1 MKTKTT
7 YKNTWT
13 WGGMLFLLTGILLM
27 GCTGEENL
35 TSTITQEESLNI
47 SPQVTDAKTRA
58 ASDQSL
64 NETQLTKLD
73 VKLFGKKQD
82 DHAVKLSKQLTQ
94 LSNGTTT
101 LLDQGNWKDRNNL
114 VEGDTYQVLS
124 IANAKENLQ
133 GINTL
138 EELSQCTQTDAD
150 IWRAYHPTNNSDKT
164 FLMSSVIDYQITS
177 SATQTIKAS
186 LSRAAAKI
194 IVKLS
199 INVPGYTAGQ
209 PTWSFKNYNT
219 KTTLFRETS
228 TETSFG
234 DNTAKALGDMG
245 DSYESMQGSNGNFT
259 ITTYSY
265 ATSWKNK
272 AEEMPMI
279 IVKVP
284 LTKVEESAE
293 GEGKVGEAINNFYS
307 IPVREVNQ
315 TELRRNYLYTVYA
328 NITNLGS
335 STEIIYGTPVELKYD
350 VMKWAEGEE
359 TLIHA
364 DKQSY
369 LLVSPTFHIMRNETV
384 DNKTIHFY
392 ASDACT
398 VKIDEVYYY
407 DKNGTKKAITSGKRY
422 PQINLDFANGHTEKK
437 DQGLVNVEAGEF
449 VPLTVKFIKFTI
461 TSGNKSQQVTVKQYP
476 LEYIQAI
483 DGWYSTKDLAG
494 WIDWKEHK
502 DSHSSKKTSS
512 DDNFQ
517 AKVYT
522 YGSVGGGIFGGGTKG
537 TYIWAY
543 NDTGSKGNYKAT
555 LSSAQTEKS
564 NNHMYVVQITQANG
578 NYTIGHVNNID
589 ASTKLSSEDVVSPA
603 FALASQLGTV
613 TAFGNGVIA
622 SKHCDDYVEVGKDG
636 KRYDNW
642 RLPTESEI
650 KVIVNYQYDGEQ
662 DVVTEVLRGGSYWA
676 LSGKQVKANSS
687 NRNGSYVRC
696 VRDLSPKEVT
706 ALENKNE

>member
-1 MKTKTT
+1 MKTRTI

-13 WGGMLFLLTGILLM
+13 WGGMLTILLGALLT
-27 GCTGEENL
+27 GCTGEENFDG
-35 TSTITQEESLNI
+35 TIAQEESLNI
-47 SPQVTDAKTRA
+47 SPQVIDAKTRA
-58 ASDQSL
+58 ASDVSL
-64 NETQLTKLD
+64 NEAQLTKLD
-73 VKLFGKKQD
+73 VKLLGKD
-82 DHAVKLSKQLTQ
+82 DEQIRLSKQLSQ
-94 LSNGTTT
+94 PSNGMAT

-114 VEGDTYQVLS
+114 VDGETYQVLT
-124 IANAKENLQ
+124 IANATANLQ
-133 GINTL
+133 GMNTL
-138 EELSQCTQTDAD
+138 ADLSQCVQTDAD
-150 IWRAYHPTNNSDKT
+150 IWKPYHATSNKGKA
-164 FLMSSVIDYQITS
+164 FLMSSTTNYQITG
-177 SATQTIKAS
+177 SATQTIKVS

-194 IVKLS
+194 LVKLS
-199 INVPGYTAGQ
+199 INVPGYTVGQ
-209 PTWSFKNYNT
+209 PTWNFKNYNT
-219 KTTLFRETS
+219 KTTIFSEAS
-228 TETSFG
+228 TATLFG

-265 ATSWKNK
+265 ATSWKDDS
-272 AEEMPMI
+272 EETPI
-279 IVKVP
+279 ITIKVP
-284 LTKVEESAE
+284 LTKVDEGAE
-293 GEGKVGEAINNFYS
+293 GEGQVGETINNFYS
-307 IPVREVNQ
+307 IPVREASQ
-315 TELRRNYLYTVYA
+315 TELKRNYLYTVHG

-335 STEIIYGTPVELKYD
+335 STEIIYGTPVDLKYD
-350 VMKWAEGEE
+350 VMKWTEGEE
-359 TLIHA
+359 TIINA

-369 LLVSPTFHIMRNETV
+369 LLVSPTFHIMRNEKV

-407 DKNGTKKAITSGKRY
+407 DKNGIKQTITSGKFY
-422 PQINLDFANGHTEKK
+422 PQVNLDFANGHTEKK

-449 VPLTVKFIKFTI
+449 VPLTVKFLKFTI
-461 TSGNKSQQVTVKQYP
+461 TSGNKSQQVTIKQYP

-483 DGWYSTKDLAG
+483 DGWYSTKDLDG
-494 WIDWKEHK
+494 WIDWQRDK
-502 DSHSSKKTSS
+502 DSHDSRKESK
-512 DDNFQ
+512 DDNFK
-517 AKVYT
+517 AKVFDTNNIYEYYDYEYYDQKYGFIWNT
-522 YGSVGGGIFGGGTKG
+522 YYKAG
-537 TYIWAY
+537 
-543 NDTGSKGNYKAT
+543 KGNDMG
-555 LSSAQTEKS
+555 SQN

-613 TAFGNGVIA
+613 TAFGNGVNA

-662 DVVTEVLRGGSYWA
+662 DVVTEVLKGGSYWA
-676 LSGKQVKANSS
+676 LSGNQVIANP
-687 NRNGSYVRC
+687 NEKEENVGYVRC
-696 VRDLSPKEVT
+696 VRDLSPEEVT

>member
-1 MKTKTT
+1 
-7 YKNTWT
+7 
-13 WGGMLFLLTGILLM
+13 
-27 GCTGEENL
+27 
-35 TSTITQEESLNI
+35 
-47 SPQVTDAKTRA
+47 
-58 ASDQSL
+58 
-64 NETQLTKLD
+64 
-73 VKLFGKKQD
+73 
-82 DHAVKLSKQLTQ
+82 
-94 LSNGTTT
+94 
-101 LLDQGNWKDRNNL
+101 
-114 VEGDTYQVLS
+114 
-124 IANAKENLQ
+124 
-133 GINTL
+133 
-138 EELSQCTQTDAD
+138 
-150 IWRAYHPTNNSDKT
+150 
-164 FLMSSVIDYQITS
+164 MSSATDYQITS
-177 SATQTIKAS
+177 SATQTIQAS

-194 IVKLS
+194 LVKLS
-199 INVPGYTAGQ
+199 IAVPGYTIGQ

-219 KTTLFRETS
+219 KTTLFGEAN
-228 TETSFG
+228 TETFFG
-234 DNTAKALGDMG
+234 DNTAKALGNMG
-245 DSYESMQGSNGNFT
+245 DSYESMQGSDGNFT

-265 ATSWKNK
+265 ATSWKDTP
-272 AEEMPMI
+272 EETPTI
-279 IVKVP
+279 TVKVP
-284 LTKVEESAE
+284 LTKVDESAE
-293 GEGKVGEAINNFYS
+293 GEGEVGETINNFYS
-307 IPVREVNQ
+307 IPVRETSE
-315 TELRRNYLYTVYA
+315 TELRRNYLYTVNA

-335 STEIIYGTPVELKYD
+335 STEINYGTPVDLKYD

-359 TLIHA
+359 TIINA

-407 DKNGTKKAITSGKRY
+407 DKNGTKQKITSGKLY
-422 PQINLDFANGHTEKK
+422 PQINLKFADGHTEKK
-437 DQGLVNVEAGEF
+437 DQGLVNIEAGEF

-483 DGWYSTKDLAG
+483 DGWYSTKDLDG
-494 WIDWKEHK
+494 WIDWKTHQESH
-502 DSHSSKKTSS
+502 DSWKKSS

-537 TYIWAY
+537 TYIWEYDDARS
-543 NDTGSKGNYKAT
+543 NGKYKAT

-564 NNHMYVVQITQANG
+564 NNHMYVVQITQAND

-589 ASTKLSSEDVVSPA
+589 ANTKLSLEDVVSPA

-613 TAFGNGVIA
+613 TAFGNGVNA
-622 SKHCDDYVEVGKDG
+622 SKHCDDYVEVGLDG

-650 KVIVNYQYDGEQ
+650 NVIVSYQYDKNQ

-687 NRNGSYVRC
+687 NRNGGYVRC
-696 VRDLSPKEVT
+696 VRDLSPEEVT

>member
-1 MKTKTT
+1 MKTRTIN
-7 YKNTWT
+7 KNTWN
-13 WGGMLFLLTGILLM
+13 WIGMLTLLIGALFT

-35 TSTITQEESLNI
+35 DGTIAQEESLNI
-47 SPQVTDAKTRA
+47 SPQVIEAKTRT
-58 ASDQSL
+58 ASDVSL
-64 NETQLTKLD
+64 NESLLTKLD
-73 VKLFGKKQD
+73 VKLFGKD
-82 DHAVKLSKQLTQ
+82 DEQIRLSKQLSQ
-94 LSNGTTT
+94 LSNGTTA
-101 LLDQGNWKDRNNL
+101 LLDQGNWKDRNDL
-114 VEGDTYQVLS
+114 VEGKTYQILA
-124 IANAKENLQ
+124 IANATANLQ
-133 GINTL
+133 GTNTL
-138 EELSQCTQTDAD
+138 EDLSQCVQTDAD
-150 IWRAYHPTNNSDKT
+150 IWKPYHATSNKGKT
-164 FLMSSVIDYQITS
+164 FLMSSATDYQITS
-177 SATQTIKAS
+177 SATQTIQAS

-194 IVKLS
+194 LVKLS
-199 INVPGYTAGQ
+199 IAVPGYTVGQ

-219 KTTLFRETS
+219 KTTLFGEAN
-228 TETSFG
+228 TETFFG
-234 DNTAKALGDMG
+234 DNTAKALGNMG
-245 DSYESMQGSNGNFT
+245 DSYESMQGSDGNFT

-265 ATSWKNK
+265 ATSWKDTP
-272 AEEMPMI
+272 EETPTI
-279 IVKVP
+279 TVKVP
-284 LTKVEESAE
+284 LTKVDESAE
-293 GEGKVGEAINNFYS
+293 GEGQVGETINNFYS
-307 IPVREVNQ
+307 IPVRETSE
-315 TELRRNYLYTVYA
+315 TELRRNYLYMVNA

-335 STEIIYGTPVELKYD
+335 STEINYGTPVDLKYD

-359 TLIHA
+359 TIINA

-407 DKNGTKKAITSGKRY
+407 DKNGTKQKITSGKLY
-422 PQINLDFANGHTEKK
+422 PQINLKFADGHTEKK
-437 DQGLVNVEAGEF
+437 DQGLVNIEAGEF

-483 DGWYSTKDLAG
+483 DGWYSTKDLDG
-494 WIDWKEHK
+494 WIDWKTHQESH
-502 DSHSSKKTSS
+502 DSWKKSS

-537 TYIWAY
+537 TYIWEYDDARS
-543 NDTGSKGNYKAT
+543 NGKYKAT

-564 NNHMYVVQITQANG
+564 NNHMYVVQITQAND

-589 ASTKLSSEDVVSPA
+589 ANTKLSLEDVVSPA

-613 TAFGNGVIA
+613 TAFGNGVNA
-622 SKHCDDYVEVGKDG
+622 SKHCDDYVEVGLDG

-650 KVIVNYQYDGEQ
+650 NVIVSYQYDKNQ

-687 NRNGSYVRC
+687 NRNGGYVRC
-696 VRDLSPKEVT
+696 VRDLSPEEVT

>member
-7 YKNTWT
+7 HKSTWT
-13 WGGMLFLLTGILLM
+13 WVGMLILLIGILLM
-27 GCTGEENL
+27 GCTSEEDFNA
-35 TSTITQEESLNI
+35 TIASEESLNI
-47 SPQVTDAKTRA
+47 SPQVIDAKTRA

-64 NETQLTKLD
+64 NEALLSKLD
-73 VKLFGKKQD
+73 VKMFGKGKD
-82 DHAVKLSKQLTQ
+82 DDKIKLSKQLSQ
-94 LSNGTTT
+94 LSNGTTS
-101 LLDQGNWKDRNNL
+101 LLDQGNWKDKNNL

-138 EELSQCTQTDAD
+138 EALSQCTQTDAD
-150 IWRAYHPTNNSDKT
+150 IWKAYHATSNTDKT
-164 FLMSSVIDYQITS
+164 FLMSSVIDYQITG
-177 SATQTIKAS
+177 SATQTIKAN

-194 IVKLS
+194 LVKLS
-199 INVPGYTAGQ
+199 INVPGYTVGS

-219 KTTLFRETS
+219 KTTLFSETS
-228 TETSFG
+228 TETFFG

-245 DSYESMQGSNGNFT
+245 DSYESMQGSNDTYT

-265 ATSWKNK
+265 ATSWKDK
-272 AEEMPMI
+272 AEEMPTI

-284 LTKVEESAE
+284 LTKVEESAD
-293 GEGKVGEAINNFYS
+293 GEGQVGETTNNFYS
-307 IPVREVNQ
+307 IPVREVSE
-315 TELRRNYLYTVYA
+315 TELKRNYLYTVNA

-335 STEIIYGTPVELKYD
+335 STEIIYGTPVDLKYD

-359 TLIHA
+359 TLINA

-398 VKIDEVYYY
+398 VQINEVYYY
-407 DKNGTKKAITSGKRY
+407 DKNGTKKTIESGKLY
-422 PQINLDFANGHTEKK
+422 PQINLNFANGHTEKK

-483 DGWYSTKDLAG
+483 DGWYSTKDQDG

-502 DSHSSKKTSS
+502 ESHSSRKTSS

-522 YGSVGGGIFGGGTKG
+522 YGDTGWWGTKG
-537 TYIWAY
+537 TYIWEY
-543 NDTGSKGNYKAT
+543 NDERSNGQYIAT
-555 LSSAQTEKS
+555 LSSAQTDQS

-589 ASTKLSSEDVVSPA
+589 ASTKLSSENVVSPA

-613 TAFGNGVIA
+613 KAFSSGFKA
-622 SKHCDDYVEVGKDG
+622 SKHCEDYVEVGKDG

-650 KVIVNYQYDGEQ
+650 KVIADYQYKEGQ
-662 DVVTEVLRGGSYWA
+662 DVVTEVLAGGSYWA
-676 LSGKQVKANSS
+676 LSGNQVIANPNESKDDS
-687 NRNGSYVRC
+687 GYVRC
-696 VRDLSPKEVT
+696 VRDLSPEEVT
-706 ALENKNE
+706 ELENKNE

>member
-1 MKTKTT
+1 MKTMTT

-13 WGGMLFLLTGILLM
+13 WVRMLILLIGILLM
-27 GCTGEENL
+27 GCTNEEEFNG
-35 TSTITQEESLNI
+35 TIAQEESLNI
-47 SPQVTDAKTRA
+47 SPQVIDAKTRA

-64 NETQLTKLD
+64 NETLLTKLD
-73 VKLFGKKQD
+73 VKMFGKEQD
-82 DHAVKLSKQLTQ
+82 DHDIRLSRQ
-94 LSNGTTT
+94 LSQLSDGTTS
-101 LLDQGNWKDRNNL
+101 LLDQGNWKDKNNL
-114 VEGDTYQVLS
+114 MEGNTYQVLS

-133 GINTL
+133 DIHTL
-138 EELSQCTQTDAD
+138 EELSQLTQTDAD
-150 IWRAYHPTNNSDKT
+150 IWKAYHATNNPDKA
-164 FLMSSVIDYQITS
+164 FLMSSVIDHQITG

-194 IVKLS
+194 LVKLS
-199 INVPGYTAGQ
+199 INVPGYTVGQ

-219 KTTLFRETS
+219 KTTLFSETS
-228 TETSFG
+228 TETFFG

-245 DSYESMQGSNGNFT
+245 DSFQSMTESNGNYT

-265 ATSWKNK
+265 ATSWKDNK
-272 AEEMPMI
+272 EEMPMI

-284 LTKVEESAE
+284 LTKVEENAE
-293 GEGKVGEAINNFYS
+293 GEGQVGETTNNFYN
-307 IPVREVNQ
+307 IPVRDVSQ
-315 TELRRNYLYTVYA
+315 TELKRNYLYTVNA

-335 STEIIYGTPVELKYD
+335 STEIIYGTPVDLKYD

-359 TLIHA
+359 TIINA

-398 VKIDEVYYY
+398 VKINEVYYY
-407 DKNGTKKAITSGKRY
+407 DKNGTKKVIENGKLY

-437 DQGLVNVEAGEF
+437 DQGLVNVEASEF

-483 DGWYSTKDLAG
+483 DGWYSTKDLDG

-502 DSHSSKKTSS
+502 DSHDSWKKSS
-512 DDNFQ
+512 DENFQ

-522 YGSVGGGIFGGGTKG
+522 YEEKPWWEGGTKG
-537 TYIWAY
+537 TYIWEY
-543 NDTGSKGNYKAT
+543 EDTRSNGKYKASIAKAMT
-555 LSSAQTEKS
+555 DQS

-589 ASTKLSSEDVVSPA
+589 SKTKLSSENVVSPA

-613 TAFGNGVIA
+613 TAFDNGVNA

-650 KVIVNYQYDGEQ
+650 KVIVNYQYNKEQ

-676 LSGKQVKANSS
+676 LSGKQVEANSK
-687 NRNGSYVRC
+687 GSGSGYVRC
-696 VRDLSPKEVT
+696 VRDLSPEEV
-706 ALENKNE
+706 AELENKNE